1 MRIKLDENLPASLA
15 SALTALA
22 HEVHTVAE
30 EDLSGSK
37 DHELW
42 EAAQQESL
50 FLITQDLDFSDARKF
65 APGTHSG
72 ILLVRLRS
80 PDRSSLIQRIKQ
92 VFSQEEVAHW
102 SGCFVV
108 VSEHKVR
115 VLRNVQ

>member
-50 FLITQDLDFSDARKF
+50 FLITRSGLLRRAQVRSGNTLWHLAGSSTF
-65 APGTHSG
+65 AGPE
-72 ILLVRLRS
+72 LVDS
-80 PDRSSLIQRIKQ
+80 
-92 VFSQEEVAHW
+92 A
-102 SGCFVV
+102 
-108 VSEHKVR
+108 
-115 VLRNVQ
+115 N

>member
-65 APGTHSG
+65 RSG
-72 ILLVRLRS
+72 NTLWHLAGSSTFAGPELVDS
-80 PDRSSLIQRIKQ
+80 
-92 VFSQEEVAHW
+92 A
-102 SGCFVV
+102 
-108 VSEHKVR
+108 
-115 VLRNVQ
+115 N